1 MTMKVENLK
10 VEWGRRKK
18 SVVLSRTEMLFEG
31 IKNIQNDGSIVQGF
45 IRDELVSI
53 GRLLN
58 LYLEILS
65 VFILDRV
72 IITYIRIF

>member
-10 VEWGRRKK
+10 VEWGRRKE

-45 IRDELVSI
+45 IRNELVSI

-58 LYLEILS
+58 SYLEILS